1 MFESVDG
8 RISSNWRG
16 IKTMVLRKKKHK
28 KKQKSE
34 SFTTHFIK
42 DFVHF
47 SGECVEI
54 AVAKGFSFTA
64 SYVFQVWFFFRK
76 VLADPYYN
84 DAYIFCLE
92 KEKKFDGLKPRVTN
106 DRVLW
111 YSKLHW
117 FWKDCFH
124 WLIIGRMFRKLSRW
138 RIILRFKENDVGWR
152 DTKMTRPGICKYQ

>member
-1 MFESVDG
+1 MRGLVRSHIKLNRRIRTSIFVKEKCSKASIG
-8 RISSNWRG
+8 RISNRRG
-16 IKTMVLRKKKHK
+16 IKAMVLRKKAPKT
-28 KKQKSE
+28 KSE

-64 SYVFQVWFFFRK
+64 SYVFQVWFLFRK

-92 KEKKFDGLKPRVTN
+92 KEKKLTFWSHESRMIMYSD
-106 DRVLW
+106 VLN
-111 YSKLHW
+111 YTGSERTV
-117 FWKDCFH
+117 FT
-124 WLIIGRMFRKLSRW
+124 G
-138 RIILRFKENDVGWR
+138 
-152 DTKMTRPGICKYQ
+152 

>member
-1 MFESVDG
+1 
-8 RISSNWRG
+8 
-16 IKTMVLRKKKHK
+16 MVLRKKKHK

-64 SYVFQVWFFFRK
+64 SYVFQVWFLFRK

-92 KEKKFDGLKPRVTN
+92 KEKKLTVWSQESRMIMYSD
-106 DRVLW
+106 VLN
-111 YSKLHW
+111 YTGSERTV
-117 FWKDCFH
+117 FT
-124 WLIIGRMFRKLSRW
+124 G
-138 RIILRFKENDVGWR
+138 
-152 DTKMTRPGICKYQ
+152 